1 MFQLDKHDV
10 AFSNL
15 NLRKENHGEDKVPA
29 ADLTFDFQ
37 AANTVLALIDP
48 ALVPAFFRKPS
59 KGEQQALPIDGN
71 DLTALNLPFLGEQK
85 IAAKFEGY
93 EAMVGSLLEHIDPL
107 FFADAKV
114 KSISWKALEGGSV
127 TMKLTISLLIEE
139 DDDAPLLAA
148 WRRGTA
154 RLTLT
159 PPTAKPQQDDLSGGD
174 TLDAQEAADAAAEA
188 ATLIEAGK
196 KAAPMSAAA

>member
-48 ALVPAFFRKPS
+48 ALVPAFFRKPA

-71 DLTALNLPFLGEQK
+71 GLTALNLPFLGEQK

-93 EAMVGSLLEHIDPL
+93 EVMVGSLLEHIDPL

-127 TMKLTISLLIEE
+127 SMKLTISVRIEE

-159 PPTAKPQQDDLSGGD
+159 PPAAQALDDLSGGD

-188 ATLIEAGK
+188 ASLIEAGK
-196 KAAPMSAAA
+196 KAA